1 MEHCIIHLENGGD
14 TKGPIIK
21 FKKNK
26 SGQNKSW
33 DKIIHSIYRWKG
45 TSRNSKEYEV
55 SLKLIEQFSL
65 YPVYCFNHY
74 LEKCPSVDS
83 NYGYHRECYQRYTN
97 IRRINT
103 AEERFQ
109 QEKEKRKL
117 IQMHERG
124 ES

>member
-1 MEHCIIHLENGGD
+1 M
-14 TKGPIIK
+14 
-21 FKKNK
+21 
-26 SGQNKSW
+26 
-33 DKIIHSIYRWKG
+33 
-45 TSRNSKEYEV
+45 
-55 SLKLIEQFSL
+55 FSL

-74 LEKCPSVDS
+74 LEKCPSADS

-124 ES
+124 VLNVL